1 MNLEIF
7 RNSKFEIRGGLINGE
22 PYFVAN
28 DISSLLGY
36 ANTYAMLE
44 RLDDDEKTNL
54 KDLLKSRKPEISDL
68 PRIDGVRYDAVLLS
82 ESGLYNAILWSGKP
96 QAKEFRRWI
105 TGEVLPAIRKHGG
118 YLTPAKIEEVLND
131 PDTIIALAQNLK
143 AERAKR
149 EQLEA
154 EKAANAGYV
163 SFAKS
168 VEASVDS
175 ILIGN
180 YAKLLSDSEGVSIG
194 QNRLFDF
201 LRASG
206 YLISGGARHNVPY
219 QKHIENGYFEVTTQ
233 TFAGSTGTHQKF
245 TTKITGKGQIALA
258 GKIVEYFKGERI

>member
-7 RNSKFEIRGGLINGE
+7 KKDDFEIRVAVDEKNEPLFCLNDVCKVLELTNASVVKNAIVSEFDDGLSLTYPIVDSLGREQNATFITE
-22 PYFVAN
+22 PQLYFVLMRSDKPNAKN
-28 DISSLLGY
+28 F
-36 ANTYAMLE
+36 
-44 RLDDDEKTNL
+44 
-54 KDLLKSRKPEISDL
+54 RKWVNVD
-68 PRIDGVRYDAVLLS
+68 
-82 ESGLYNAILWSGKP
+82 
-96 QAKEFRRWI
+96 
-105 TGEVLPAIRKHGG
+105 VLPAIRKHGG

-258 GKIVEYFKGERI
+258 GKIVKYFKGERI

>member
-1 MNLEIF
+1 MD
-7 RNSKFEIRGGLINGE
+7 GE
-22 PYFVAN
+22 PYFCLSDVCKILDLDNSRQAK
-28 DISSLLGY
+28 
-36 ANTYAMLE
+36 T
-44 RLDDDEKTNL
+44 RLDQKGVITNDAL
-54 KDLLKSRKPEISDL
+54 TNGGIQRMDFINEPNLYRLIFQSRKPEAEAFQEWVFSD
-68 PRIDGVRYDAVLLS
+68 
-82 ESGLYNAILWSGKP
+82 
-96 QAKEFRRWI
+96 
-105 TGEVLPAIRKHGG
+105 VLPAIRKHGG

-143 AERAKR
+143 TERAKR

-180 YAKLLSDSEGVSIG
+180 YAKLLNDRRGISIG

-206 YLISGGARHNVPY
+206 YLIGGGARHNVPY

-245 TTKITGKGQIALA
+245 TTKITGKGQVALA

>member
-7 RNSKFEIRGGLINGE
+7 KNSKFEIRGGLINGE

-54 KDLLKSRKPEISDL
+54 KDLLKSRMPEISDL

-96 QAKEFRRWI
+96 QAKEFRRWV

-118 YLTPAKIEEVLND
+118 YLTSAKIEEVLSD

-143 AERAKR
+143 AERAERKR
-149 EQLEA
+149 LQA

-206 YLISGGARHNVPY
+206 YLISGGARHNVPMQRY
-219 QKHIENGYFEVTTQ
+219 IDRGYFEVTTQ
-233 TFAGSTGTHQKF
+233 TFAGPAGTHQKF

>member
-7 RNSKFEIRGGLINGE
+7 KNSKFEIRGGLMDGE
-22 PYFVAN
+22 PYFCLSDVCKILDLDNSRQAK
-28 DISSLLGY
+28 
-36 ANTYAMLE
+36 T
-44 RLDDDEKTNL
+44 RLDQKGVISNDTLTNGGIQRMDFINEANL
-54 KDLLKSRKPEISDL
+54 YRLIFQSRKSEAAAFQEWVFSD
-68 PRIDGVRYDAVLLS
+68 
-82 ESGLYNAILWSGKP
+82 
-96 QAKEFRRWI
+96 
-105 TGEVLPAIRKHGG
+105 VLPAIRKHGG
-118 YLTPAKIEEVLND
+118 YQTTAKIEEVLSD

-143 AERAKR
+143 TERAKR
-149 EQLEA
+149 KQLEA

-180 YAKLLSDSEGVSIG
+180 YAKLLNDRRGISIG

-245 TTKITGKGQIALA
+245 TTKITGKGQVALA
-258 GKIVEYFKGERI
+258 DEIVEYFKGGRI

>member
-7 RNSKFEIRGGLINGE
+7 RNSKFEIRGGLINDE
-22 PYFVAN
+22 PYFCLSDVCKILDLDNSRQAK
-28 DISSLLGY
+28 
-36 ANTYAMLE
+36 T
-44 RLDDDEKTNL
+44 RLDQKGVISNDTLTNGGIQRMDFINEPNL
-54 KDLLKSRKPEISDL
+54 YRLIFQSRKPEAEAFQEWVFSD
-68 PRIDGVRYDAVLLS
+68 
-82 ESGLYNAILWSGKP
+82 
-96 QAKEFRRWI
+96 
-105 TGEVLPAIRKHGG
+105 VLPAIRKHGG

-206 YLISGGARHNVPY
+206 YLISGGARHNVPMQRY
-219 QKHIENGYFEVTTQ
+219 IDRGYFEVTTQ
-233 TFAGSTGTHQKF
+233 TFAGPAGTHQKF

>member
-7 RNSKFEIRGGLINGE
+7 RNSKFEIRGGLINDE
-22 PYFVAN
+22 PYFCLSDVCKILDLDNSRQAK
-28 DISSLLGY
+28 
-36 ANTYAMLE
+36 T
-44 RLDDDEKTNL
+44 RLDQKGVISNDTLTNGGIQRMDFINEL
-54 KDLLKSRKPEISDL
+54 NLYRLIFQSRKPEAEAFQEWVFGD
-68 PRIDGVRYDAVLLS
+68 
-82 ESGLYNAILWSGKP
+82 
-96 QAKEFRRWI
+96 
-105 TGEVLPAIRKHGG
+105 VLPAIRKHGG

-131 PDTIIALAQNLK
+131 SDTIIALAQNLK

-245 TTKITGKGQIALA
+245 TTKITGKRQIALA

>member
-1 MNLEIF
+1 MPGQK
-7 RNSKFEIRGGLINGE
+7 RPSQ
-22 PYFVAN
+22 V
-28 DISSLLGY
+28 
-36 ANTYAMLE
+36 
-44 RLDDDEKTNL
+44 
-54 KDLLKSRKPEISDL
+54 SD
-68 PRIDGVRYDAVLLS
+68 
-82 ESGLYNAILWSGKP
+82 
-96 QAKEFRRWI
+96 
-105 TGEVLPAIRKHGG
+105 VLPAIRKHGG

-131 PDTIIALAQNLK
+131 PDTIIALARNLK
-143 AERAKR
+143 AERAER